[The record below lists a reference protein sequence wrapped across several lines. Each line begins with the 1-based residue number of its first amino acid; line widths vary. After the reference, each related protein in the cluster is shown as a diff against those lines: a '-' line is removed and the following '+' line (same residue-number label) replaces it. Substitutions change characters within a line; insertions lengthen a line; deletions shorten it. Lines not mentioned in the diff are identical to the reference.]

1 MKLNQIL
8 STAVSR
14 EASDVHLKV
23 GIVPVIRKH
32 GILRPLD
39 PGMEAL
45 TPEVLHQMAYEI
57 LDETQRKTLETVGA
71 VDLGYGIPGVG
82 RFRINI
88 FRQRGTLRI
97 VMRIIPFEVPDIDKI
112 NMPAVIKKLALETER
127 GLILVTGMTG
137 SGKSTTLAAI
147 INYINQHRNR
157 HIVTIEDPIEFLI
170 RDQKCIISQVELGTD
185 ANTYPQALKAAL
197 RQDPDIILIG
207 EMRDLSTI
215 DTALT
220 AAETGHLVL
229 STLHTTDAVETINR
243 ILSVYPPHQHQQIR
257 YQLAA
262 VLKAIVSQRLI
273 NSKDGSGFVPAVEI
287 MINSG
292 RIKELILAG
301 GKAKEMQEA
310 IETGRT
316 AYGMQSFDQSLME
329 QIAKGRITYENA
341 LQASSNPKDFAVR
354 HSGIKG
360 ADAVNWANKEG
371 KSGDNRIWD
380 QIQELELQTNLSHIS
395 KKKGSGKK

>member
-8 STAVSR
+8 SAAVSR
-14 EASDVHLKV
+14 EASDIHLKA
-23 GIVPVIRKH
+23 GIVPVVRKH

-39 PGMEAL
+39 PNMEPL
-45 TPEVLHQMAYEI
+45 TPEVVHQMAYEI

-71 VDLGYGIPGVG
+71 VDLGYGLPGIG
-82 RFRINI
+82 RFRVNV

-97 VMRIIPFEVPDIDKI
+97 VMRLIPFEVPDIDKV
-112 NMPAVIKKLALETER
+112 NLPAVIKKLALEAER

-137 SGKSTTLAAI
+137 SGKSTTLAAM

-185 ANTYPQALKAAL
+185 ANTYPQALKSAL

-207 EMRDLSTI
+207 EMRDLATI

-229 STLHTTDAVETINR
+229 STLHTTDAAETINR

-257 YQLAA
+257 YQLSA

-273 NSKDGSGFVPAVEI
+273 TKKDGNGFVPAVEI
-287 MINSG
+287 LINSG

-301 GKAKEMQEA
+301 GRAKEMQEA
-310 IETGRT
+310 IESGRT

-329 QIAKGRITYENA
+329 QIAKGLVTYEAA

-354 HSGIKG
+354 YSGIKG
-360 ADAVNWANKEG
+360 ADAANWASKDSN
-371 KSGDNRIWD
+371 SGNNRIWD

>member
-1 MKLNQIL
+1 MNLHQIL
-8 STAVSR
+8 TTAVSR
-14 EASDVHLKV
+14 EASDIHLKV

-39 PGMEAL
+39 PNLDAL

-57 LDETQRKTLETVGA
+57 LDEPQRKILETSGA

-82 RFRINI
+82 RFRANI

-97 VMRIIPFEVPDIDKI
+97 VMRLIPFEVPDIDKI
-112 NMPAVIKKLALETER
+112 NMPAVIKKLALESER

-185 ANTYPQALKAAL
+185 ANTYPQALNAAL
-197 RQDPDIILIG
+197 RQDPDVILIG
-207 EMRDLSTI
+207 EMRDTATI

-257 YQLAA
+257 YQLSA

-273 NSKDGSGFVPAVEI
+273 TSKDGNGFVPAVEI

-329 QIAKGRITYENA
+329 QIALGHISYENA

-354 HSGIKG
+354 YSGIKG
-360 ADAVNWANKEG
+360 SDAVNWVNKEG
-371 KSGDNRIWD
+371 KATNHRIWD
-380 QIQELELQTNLSHIS
+380 QIQELELQTNLSHIN
-395 KKKGSGKK
+395 KKKGSSKK